1 MFTWYCVHEKT
12 DYQDITPGLRE
23 DIGEYVVCK
32 CNADSVKSTLKS
44 GSDYSEEYINQFVFE
59 NKQDALKLALSL
71 TITKLQKVL
80 DKMGRYET
88 D

>member
-12 DYQDITPGLRE
+12 NYQDIGPGLRE
-23 DIGEYVVCK
+23 DIGEYTVYK
-32 CNADSVKSTLKS
+32 CNADSVKSTLTS
-44 GSDYSEEYINQFVFE
+44 GSEYSAEFIQSFVFE